1 MKLNRVLPPD
11 VHPENVP
18 LSMVLSGFLLFRK
31 IEGQTSY
38 YSPWLSWAL
47 CAMEAKVHIQV
58 DICFSADPPDAVRQP
73 CHGFG
78 SRDQLVKPFPAAN
91 HG

>member
-1 MKLNRVLPPD
+1 
-11 VHPENVP
+11 
-18 LSMVLSGFLLFRK
+18 
-31 IEGQTSY
+31 
-38 YSPWLSWAL
+38 
-47 CAMEAKVHIQV
+47 MEAKVHIQV

-78 SRDQLVKPFPAAN
+78 SRDQLVKPFRAAN